1 MNEYMNEYIQEVFE
15 DAMGYAGCKMIR
27 RIYGLAHV
35 SDIDSIVD
43 KEAKEKVQN
52 KALDLGR
59 ELIVKR
65 KEFYNINN
73 LIEKVTMY

>member
-1 MNEYMNEYIQEVFE
+1 MNEYIQEIFE
-15 DAMGYAGCKMIR
+15 DALGYAGCKMIR

-35 SDIDSIVD
+35 NDIDSIGD
-43 KEAKEKVQN
+43 IHIKEKVQN
-52 KALDLGR
+52 KALSFGR

-73 LIEKVTMY
+73 VIKKVSTY

>member
-1 MNEYMNEYIQEVFE
+1 
-15 DAMGYAGCKMIR
+15 MIR